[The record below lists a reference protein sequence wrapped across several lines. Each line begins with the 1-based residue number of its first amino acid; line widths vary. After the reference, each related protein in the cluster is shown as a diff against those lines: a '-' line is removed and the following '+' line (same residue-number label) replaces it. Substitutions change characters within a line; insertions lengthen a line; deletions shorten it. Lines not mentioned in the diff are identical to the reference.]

1 MRTSLAAALVAGF
14 LLTAAPALAVRA
26 FVITGRGWGHGIGMS
41 QYGAEGFAEHGWSY
55 RRILAHYY
63 PGTHL
68 ERTGNRT
75 VRVLV
80 AAGRRQVTIRSRKSY
95 RITDAAR
102 RAWTV
107 HPRAVTL
114 TRSGR
119 VRIRSKPRAIRFPV
133 VFEPGASVLN
143 VDGNAYRGR
152 LRVLRDGRRLDVVN
166 DVRLEFYVRGV
177 VPWEMP
183 DRWRLGALA
192 AQAVAARSFALS
204 ELGSRGAFDL
214 YPDTRDQMYGGV
226 RAETPRTNRA
236 VSRTAR
242 RVLVW
247 NGAVART
254 YYSSTSG
261 GRTQAVPGVPYLRS
275 VSDPYD
281 GISPHH
287 RWGPLRYSRRQLGRL
302 LHVPAPT
309 AVHVARNVD
318 GRARSVYVR
327 WRGGGSSV
335 SAGDFQRRLGLR
347 STWFWVGATAPS
359 RPAAAARARA
369 KDRTR
374 GSATSHRRRKPRHR
388 QA

>member
-14 LLTAAPALAVRA
+14 LLAAAPALAVRG

-41 QYGAEGFAEHGWSY
+41 QYGAEGFAQHGWSY

-63 PGTHL
+63 PGTRL
-68 ERTGNRT
+68 KRTGNRT

-80 AAGRRQVTIRSRKSY
+80 VAERRQVTIRSHKTY
-95 RITDAAR
+95 RITDAAG
-102 RAWTV
+102 RAWTL
-107 HPRAVTL
+107 HPREVTL
-114 TRSGR
+114 TTRGR
-119 VRIRSKPRAIRFPV
+119 VQIRGKRRALRFPV
-133 VFEPGASVLN
+133 VFEPGATVLSVN
-143 VDGNAYRGR
+143 GNAYRGR

-166 DVRLEFYVRGV
+166 DVRMEFYVRGV

-183 DRWRLGALA
+183 YRWHLGALA
-192 AQAVAARSFALS
+192 AQAVAARSFALA
-204 ELGSRGAFDL
+204 ELGSRGTFDL

-226 RAETPRTNRA
+226 RAETTRTNRA
-236 VSRTAR
+236 VASTAR
-242 RVLVW
+242 QVLVW

-261 GRTQAVPGVPYLRS
+261 GRTQALPGVPYLRS

-281 GISPHH
+281 RISPHH

-302 LHVPAPT
+302 LHLPAPT
-309 AVHVARNVD
+309 AVHVARNLD

-335 SAGDFQRRLGLR
+335 SASDFQRRLGLR
-347 STWFWVGATAPS
+347 STWFWVGPVAPS
-359 RPAAAARARA
+359 RPAAEARARA
-369 KDRTR
+369 KNRTR
-374 GSATSHRRRKPRHR
+374 QSATSHRRRKPQHR